1 MTDRY
6 RYRVY
11 IPNIGYVYPY
21 DERERALNVDIDNLH
36 CDEVFASYEEI
47 ISDTNDNIKYLI
59 QEGKIVE
66 QCTGL
71 RDKQGYLIYE
81 GDIVY
86 CFNHRNEYAVEW
98 DQWYCC
104 FNLVRKIQGGKEIK
118 PLTAYLEL
126 LIRGNVND
134 QKRKIND

>member
-47 ISDTNDNIKYLI
+47 ISDTNCQHPLDH
-59 QEGKIVE
+59 GKSKRVPE
-66 QCTGL
+66 KHL
-71 RDKQGYLIYE
+71 
-81 GDIVY
+81 
-86 CFNHRNEYAVEW
+86 F
-98 DQWYCC
+98 
-104 FNLVRKIQGGKEIK
+104 
-118 PLTAYLEL
+118 L
-126 LIRGNVND
+126 LY
-134 QKRKIND
+134 